1 LYETIKLVRRYSVPG
16 RVLQGRLGWSW
27 NCLDSRYLSGILTC
41 KGLLL
46 QRDEI
51 EFNNGCSRAGLSCN
65 QSTSYSCFCDPCVK
79 ADEVDVY
86 QLKEGEEDPHLL
98 EFYGEEYPG
107 CSKMSICAEFRQK
120 ETATLRIF
128 DNRARDDAEVI
139 VEVHAGDTVK
149 ILPVKQLPGTYAY
162 EFEVSDDEVQVQ
174 VIEIRINGVAIPT
187 SPVRVVVLPAV
198 CYPGRAA
205 NEIGECSK

>member
-1 LYETIKLVRRYSVPG
+1 M
-16 RVLQGRLGWSW
+16 
-27 NCLDSRYLSGILTC
+27 
-41 KGLLL
+41 
-46 QRDEI
+46 
-51 EFNNGCSRAGLSCN
+51 
-65 QSTSYSCFCDPCVK
+65 
-79 ADEVDVY
+79 
-86 QLKEGEEDPHLL
+86 
-98 EFYGEEYPG
+98 FYGEEYPG

-205 NEIGECSK
+205 NEIGECSKLPVLSKQ

>member
-1 LYETIKLVRRYSVPG
+1 
-16 RVLQGRLGWSW
+16 
-27 NCLDSRYLSGILTC
+27 
-41 KGLLL
+41 
-46 QRDEI
+46 
-51 EFNNGCSRAGLSCN
+51 
-65 QSTSYSCFCDPCVK
+65 
-79 ADEVDVY
+79 
-86 QLKEGEEDPHLL
+86 
-98 EFYGEEYPG
+98 
-107 CSKMSICAEFRQK
+107 MSICAEFRQK

-205 NEIGECSK
+205 NEIGECSKLPVLSKQ